1 MVTAYSPILKLALPV
16 QGELTGTWGDVVND
30 NITSMVEQAIAGR
43 AVINT
48 WTANAHTLT
57 TVNGLT
63 SESRCAM
70 LQFTDTG
77 TALTGAGTVICPTA
91 SKIYIVENASGQNVT
106 VKTSGGTG
114 VLVPN
119 GRTTFLF
126 CDGTNVLVA
135 MTHTTSLELGTS
147 TVVTAVLDEDNMAS
161 NSATSLATQQSI
173 KAYVDA
179 QVAANNELSEV
190 LAVGNVTGANDIIV
204 TAGQKIT
211 TDTIAETT
219 AAAGVTIDGV
229 LVKDGGATFTAD
241 AVFGDNDKAIFGAGS
256 DLQIYH
262 DGTQSIIHD
271 AGTGNLRIKGSDIT
285 IQDSD
290 GNGFISMVDS
300 GTGGTVFL
308 KHDGSNVL
316 TTTATG
322 VDVTGT
328 VTADGLVVEGD
339 ATIVDSDSNTD
350 LYLGGGTGQTA
361 VNVYGPLQTTNLQI
375 LNNNS
380 NAFLT
385 TTGGSGFSFRAKTAS
400 GTHLFSTTDTHN
412 SRMQIANN
420 GDISFYEDTGTTPKF
435 FWDASTERLGIGT
448 TTPAATLEVVGTIVG
463 NIASFISD
471 GNSSNSKG
479 IKIQGGTDNGF
490 GENYKIEF
498 FDGDGTASG
507 RLSTNTG
514 ALILEGANFTFNENG
529 GDYDFR
535 VESDTNTHALF
546 VQGSDGNVGI
556 GTSSPAN
563 PLQVQGNVG
572 FNNAAG
578 TQVAAIFPSLGGS
591 FRLQGQ
597 TTEPMTFWTNNTQR
611 VTIDSGGNVGIGT
624 SSPSSDLHVA
634 DNDITAYNSAA
645 TDGQLGAGST
655 LFVEQ
660 TGGSNTAL
668 SQIVFQPRAGYGYN
682 RIINSGGSAPY
693 MAIATNN
700 AERMRVDASGNV
712 GIGTSSPQSGLE
724 VSATAVGAITVPLTV
739 SNQDT
744 SVTGTGVG
752 IGFVVDGVANAFGAQ
767 IEAER
772 TASAYH
778 ASALKFR
785 TRDTSG
791 GGLLERMRIDSGGNV
806 GIGTG
811 SPAAVLDVVASSGG
825 DKGVRVKNTGLG
837 RAAVEI
843 DAGGTSTAKLGFLNQ
858 GTSTGQINSSTTVP
872 FIFSGANST
881 ERMRID
887 SSGNVGIGTSS
898 PARSLDVNGV
908 IRVADNTPVEWGGV
922 TTRISGSS
930 ASNTLFFSTNNTER
944 MRIDSGGNVGIGT
957 SSPVAIGGH
966 SGILTVYGS
975 NATALVLKNN
985 VGQKDIRLNNGDLK
999 ITNSVGTAQ
1008 FVLANDGN
1016 VGIGTASPRTIL
1028 DIEGIVALDG
1038 DSGTTSSTTQTSI
1051 ATYVAATFKGCKTV
1065 ITANDGTDTYVTEL
1079 LIANTG
1085 AAAVATEYG
1094 QVGTGSFTVG
1104 YEVDVSGGNVRI
1116 LATALN
1122 ATSTTYKVSKTLM

>member
-48 WTANAHTLT
+48 WTANTHTLT

-91 SKIYIVENASGQNVT
+91 SKIYIVENASGRNVT

-229 LVKDGGATFTAD
+229 LIKDGGATFTAN
-241 AVFGDNDKAIFGAGS
+241 AAFGDNDKAIFGAGS

-262 DGTQSIIHD
+262 DGSTSIIEETGSGDFRLKGQNIDFKD
-271 AGTGNLRIKGSDIT
+271 AANKTYAYFNQTSGSATLYHSGVSKIST
-285 IQDSD
+285 NSSGIYVD
-290 GNGFISMVDS
+290 GKVES
-300 GTGGTVFL
+300 
-308 KHDGSNVL
+308 L
-316 TTTATG
+316 TAQIA
-322 VDVTGT
+322 GT
-328 VTADGLVVEGD
+328 VTAGGLAVAGD
-339 ATIVDSDSNTD
+339 NLLVSFQDTSA
-350 LYLGGGTGQTA
+350 GGTGGLQFKQSTGAEVGRIAYNDGADLRFFTGAA
-361 VNVYGPLQTTNLQI
+361 VTER
-375 LNNNS
+375 LNIDG
-380 NAFLT
+380 AT
-385 TTGGSGFSFRAKTAS
+385 
-400 GTHLFSTTDTHN
+400 
-412 SRMQIANN
+412 

-435 FWDASTERLGIGT
+435 FWDASAEALGIGT
-448 TTPAATLEVVGTIVG
+448 TTPTEMLTVTGG
-463 NIASFISD
+463 NIQVDSNGRKIGFKLA
-471 GNSSNSKG
+471 GNSNAG
-479 IKIQGGTDNGF
+479 
-490 GENYKIEF
+490 YLVPY
-498 FDGDGTASG
+498 DGSG
-507 RLSTNTG
+507 YTSLVNERSAGAILLKTG
-514 ALILEGANFTFNENG
+514 A
-529 GDYDFR
+529 
-535 VESDTNTHALF
+535 
-546 VQGSDGNVGI
+546 
-556 GTSSPAN
+556 
-563 PLQVQGNVG
+563 
-572 FNNAAG
+572 
-578 TQVAAIFPSLGGS
+578 SL
-591 FRLQGQ
+591 
-597 TTEPMTFWTNNTQR
+597 
-611 VTIDSGGNVGIGT
+611 
-624 SSPSSDLHVA
+624 
-634 DNDITAYNSAA
+634 
-645 TDGQLGAGST
+645 
-655 LFVEQ
+655 
-660 TGGSNTAL
+660 
-668 SQIVFQPRAGYGYN
+668 
-682 RIINSGGSAPY
+682 
-693 MAIATNN
+693 
-700 AERMRVDASGNV
+700 AERMRIDGSGNV

-752 IGFVVDGVANAFGAQ
+752 IGFVVDGVANVIGAQ

-785 TRDTSG
+785 TKDTSG

-806 GIGTG
+806 GIGTAVPRDLLNIFAGTGQVGTRFQNTATGTTAGDG
-811 SPAAVLDVVASSGG
+811 SFV
-825 DKGVRVKNTGLG
+825 GLG
-837 RAAVEI
+837 VTGGATNSLNMWVYESADMVF
-843 DAGGTSTAKLGFLNQ
+843 GTSNTDRMR
-858 GTSTGQINSSTTVP
+858 INSSGNVGIGTSSPATVLHVYNASDIARFQGSDATLLIDNNTANSISINSIGTGDSLTLGTNAVERMRIDASGNVGIGTSSP
-872 FIFSGANST
+872 ASKLDVSGTVTATAMLAGTFRPTLADSAAAPSLLIYNEIDTGFFRPGANTLGVSTAGT

-898 PARSLDVNGV
+898 PSSLLHIDAGV
-908 IRVADNTPVEWGGV
+908 GASANFKIQGRGNSGLVVQDTVGLGLYQLSAAPVYF
-922 TTRISGSS
+922 
-930 ASNTLFFSTNNTER
+930 ATNSTER
-944 MRIDSGGNVGIGT
+944 MRIDASGNVGI
-957 SSPVAIGGH
+957 
-966 SGILTVYGS
+966 
-975 NATALVLKNN
+975 AT
-985 VGQKDIRLNNGDLK
+985 
-999 ITNSVGTAQ
+999 T
-1008 FVLANDGN
+1008 
-1016 VGIGTASPRTIL
+1016 SPRTKL

-1038 DSGTTSSTTQTSI
+1038 DSGTTSSTTQTAI
-1051 ATYVAATFKGCKTV
+1051 ATYAAATFKGCKTV
-1065 ITANDGTDTYVTEL
+1065 ITANNGTDTYVTEL

-1085 AAAVATEYG
+1085 TAAVSTEYG